1 VGVSMTMDCADL
13 DGQAAFWVEALGFH
27 EVGRV
32 PDMVRLE
39 GPEGAIGL
47 RLLFLQQVPEPKT
60 AKNRM
65 HLDWDVEDMAAEA
78 DRLVALGATRGE
90 AHRRGRVAWI
100 CMQDPEGNEF
110 CLEQVM
116 TESVV
121 RTEIE

>member
-13 DGQAAFWVEALGFH
+13 DRQAAFWVEALGFH
-27 EVGRV
+27 EVGRD
-32 PDMVRLE
+32 PDMVRVE
-39 GPEGAIGL
+39 APEGAAGL

-78 DRLVALGATRGE
+78 ERLVALGATRAE
-90 AHRRGRVAWI
+90 ERRRGQVAWI

-116 TESVV
+116 GRGDQSPG
-121 RTEIE
+121 RD

>member
-1 VGVSMTMDCADL
+1 MGVSMTMDCADL
-13 DGQAAFWVEALGFH
+13 DRQAAFWVEALRFH

-39 GPEGAIGL
+39 ASEGAVGL

-65 HLDWDVEDMAAEA
+65 
-78 DRLVALGATRGE
+78 
-90 AHRRGRVAWI
+90 
-100 CMQDPEGNEF
+100 QDPEGNEF

-116 TESVV
+116 DD
-121 RTEIE
+121 